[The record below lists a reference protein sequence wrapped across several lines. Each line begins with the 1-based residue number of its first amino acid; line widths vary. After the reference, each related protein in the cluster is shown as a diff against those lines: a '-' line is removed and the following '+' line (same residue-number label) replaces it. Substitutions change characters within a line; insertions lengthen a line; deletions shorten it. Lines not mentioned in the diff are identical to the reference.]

1 MKNNALRRF
10 LHSKTAGLL
19 ILTVVLAVVFTI
31 IEPSFVTAGNLRQL
45 MVNLTVPG
53 FMLIAVG
60 PLLISGNMDLAAGA
74 EAALG
79 AMIFAKMVQS
89 FQGVP
94 WVAAL
99 LTAAAAG
106 VGFGFVYIFLV
117 NKKGL
122 VSFIASI
129 AMTSVYTGFATMWTR
144 TNNVDI
150 NRASF
155 LKLGSLAVGDVVPFL
170 FILMAVLVA
179 ACEFWLKNTSFGRSI
194 YMVGGNPY
202 AAKLSGLN
210 QKRIQAILF
219 VISCVFAVLAGI
231 AWCAYKKMASPV
243 NIANSMANFDALTAC
258 ILGGISFMGGTG
270 GLGGAFAALLLVK
283 VFFNGLTILDL
294 PSYVSVPMQG
304 LVLIVALIV
313 DHFRSKSVRMK

>member
-1 MKNNALRRF
+1 MNNNMIRKF
-10 LHSKTAGLL
+10 LHSKSAGFLL
-19 ILTVVLAVVFTI
+19 LTIVLIVVFTI
-31 IEPSFVTAGNLRQL
+31 IEPTFLTAGNIRQL

-53 FMLIAVG
+53 LMLIAVG

-79 AMIFAKMVQS
+79 AMIFAKFVQT
-89 FQGVP
+89 FQSIP
-94 WVAAL
+94 WIIGLLAAV
-99 LTAAAAG
+99 AAG

-122 VSFIASI
+122 LSFIASI
-129 AMTSVYTGFATMWTR
+129 AMTSVYTGLATMWTR

-150 NRASF
+150 SREPF
-155 LKLGSLAVGDVVPFL
+155 LKIGSLAIGNTVPFL
-170 FILMAVLVA
+170 FILMIVLVIL
-179 ACEFWLKNTSFGRSI
+179 CELWLKRTTFGRSI
-194 YMVGGNPY
+194 YMVGGSPY

-210 QKRIQAILF
+210 QKRIWAVLF

-231 AWCAYKKMASPV
+231 AWCAYKKMASPL
-243 NIANSMANFDALTAC
+243 NIANSMANYDALTAC

-270 GLGGAFAALLLVK
+270 SMGGAFAALLLVK
-283 VFFNGLTILDL
+283 VFFNGLTILNL

-304 LVLIVALIV
+304 LVLIVALII
-313 DHFRSKSVRMK
+313 DFFRSKKERVK